1 MQVLQATRRLRA
13 TLQTEWRVA
22 MDSTSRLSVA
32 RLAMTMVL
40 TLAATSAIAQM
51 YPGKPVRLVVP
62 YPAGG
67 SSDLQARIVGQG
79 LGERL
84 GQPVIV
90 ENKPGASA
98 SIGTDFVAK
107 QPADG
112 YTLLLAAPP
121 FVITPHVQ
129 KRLPYDARKDFSG
142 VTLLTRAPM
151 VVAVGSGFAGK
162 GFADLVV
169 RARAEPGLVTYG
181 SVGAGGQG
189 HLATE
194 LLARRLGVRFLHV
207 PYKGSAPAI
216 TDLAGG
222 QIAMMLTT
230 QLDLASQISAGR
242 VWVVATGAPQR
253 SVFLPDVPT
262 IQELGFA
269 GIDLGFWFSGV
280 VARAGT
286 PFDIVSLLSA
296 EIAAVMKRPDVRAK
310 LAAQSVEVIGSTPA
324 EFDAFLN
331 AEHARVA
338 EAVSISGVSA
348 D

>member
-1 MQVLQATRRLRA
+1 MNFT
-13 TLQTEWRVA
+13 
-22 MDSTSRLSVA
+22 DKLSAA
-32 RLAMTMVL
+32 RL
-40 TLAATSAIAQM
+40 TLGMALALASAATIAQT
-51 YPGKPVRLVVP
+51 YPGRPVRLIVP

-67 SSDLQARIVGQG
+67 SSDVQARIVGQG

-90 ENKPGASA
+90 ENRPGASA
-98 SIGTDFVAK
+98 IIGTDFVAK

-112 YTLLLAAPP
+112 YALLLAAPP
-121 FVITPHVQ
+121 FVITPYVQ
-129 KRLPYDARKDFSG
+129 AKLPYDARKDFTG

-151 VVAVGSGFAGK
+151 VVAVGPGFAGK
-162 GFADLVV
+162 GFADLVA
-169 RARAEPGLVTYG
+169 RARAEPGRIAYG

-194 LLARRLGVRFLHV
+194 LLGRKLGVRFLHV
-207 PYKGSAPAI
+207 PYKGSAPAL

-230 QLDLASQISAGR
+230 QLDMASQLSAGLVR
-242 VWVVATGAPQR
+242 IVATGAPQR
-253 SVFLPDVPT
+253 SAFLPDVPT
-262 IQELGFA
+262 IQEAGFA
-269 GIDLGFWFSGV
+269 GIDLGYWFSGI
-280 VARAGT
+280 VARSGT
-286 PFDIVSLLSA
+286 PGEIVSLLSS

-324 EFDAFLN
+324 ECDAFLN
-331 AEHARVA
+331 AEHARNA
-338 EAVSISGVSA
+338 EAVSVSGVKA